1 MSNVFKA
8 TPVVA
13 VDKILSFESGHRR
26 EICET
31 DKNITAAQNATMR
44 SGDSL
49 CRIDYDSEDS
59 SNPLGECRGFAKLS

>member
-1 MSNVFKA
+1 MSNAFKA

-13 VDKILSFESGHRR
+13 VDRILSFESSHRR
-26 EICET
+26 QICET

-49 CRIDYDSEDS
+49 CRIDYDREHS
-59 SNPLGECRGFAKLS
+59 SNPSGECGGFAKLR